1 MRDARHQHRISQ
13 VRPIASKGNV
23 VEEALPAPAE
33 GKNSRGFI
41 LGSLSFGH
49 AAQHLYDH
57 GFPVFMPAI
66 TNGLGLSNLQV
77 ASLLGIRQ
85 AGFGVV
91 SLGGGI
97 FVDILRSQWGL
108 ILTGC
113 MLWSAVS
120 FLAVGASPTFPLL
133 VLAVI
138 LVSVPGAMWHLPATA
153 ALSQRFPD
161 RRGFAISMHGL
172 GANAGNIL
180 GPLLAG
186 GLLSLFYWR
195 NVLFVYATPALLAAV
210 FIWWSLKNLGTDG
223 TRSERKKLRAQIQET
238 KVLLRNPVVLWL
250 VLAAAFRGV
259 GLNALFHWTPFYLE
273 EELGMG
279 HFSAGVHYALL
290 TGMGVISA
298 PVLGVLSDRFGRK
311 KVLAPGMVSAA
322 FLALLVVSAGDTFLL
337 PVILAGLGLFS
348 FALHQIVLAAV
359 LDVSGR
365 GTEATATGLIFGL
378 NGALGGAAPFIATLV
393 IDHLGGYGSI
403 YYYAGALTVV
413 AALIVILVPLSSKEA
428 APGA

>member
-1 MRDARHQHRISQ
+1 
-13 VRPIASKGNV
+13 
-23 VEEALPAPAE
+23 VEEALPAPVE
-33 GKNSRGFI
+33 GKRSRRFI

-49 AAQHLYDH
+49 AIQHLYDQ

-66 TNGLGLSNLQV
+66 TTALGLSNLQV
-77 ASLLGIRQ
+77 ASLLAIRQ

-91 SLGGGI
+91 SLGSGI
-97 FVDILRSQWGL
+97 FVDLLRSQWGL

-113 MLWSAVS
+113 LLWSAIS
-120 FLAVGASPTFPLL
+120 FMAVGASTTFPLL
-133 VLAVI
+133 ILAVI
-138 LVSVPGAMWHLPATA
+138 LVSVPGALWHLPATA

-172 GANAGNIL
+172 GANAGNVL

-186 GLLSLFYWR
+186 GLLSLFFWR
-195 NVLFVYATPALLAAV
+195 TVLFVYATPALVVAV
-210 FIWWSLKNLGTDG
+210 FVWWSLKNLGKDG
-223 TRSERKKLRAQIQET
+223 GGSESERKRLGAQFRQSKE
-238 KVLLRNPVVLWL
+238 LLRNPIVLWL

-290 TGMGVISA
+290 TGMGVVSA
-298 PVLGVLSDRFGRK
+298 PVLGVLSDKYGRK

-322 FLALLVVSAGDTFLL
+322 LLALMVVGTGETFLL
-337 PVILAGLGLFS
+337 PVVLAGLGLFS

-359 LDVSGR
+359 LDVSGK

-378 NGALGGAAPFIATLV
+378 NGVLGGVTPFIATII

-403 YYYAGALTVV
+403 YYYAGALTAV
-413 AALIVILVPLSSKEA
+413 AALVVILVPLSPKKT
-428 APGA
+428 APVT